1 MEYFIAKKRIIGEGY
16 KWLREEGCQQI
27 YAKRIYM
34 LNKEIGHDIFAVSAK
49 GISSLDECITDKET
63 IKVKS
68 ATVKSKFWIIK

>member
-1 MEYFIAKKRIIGEGY
+1 
-16 KWLREEGCQQI
+16 
-27 YAKRIYM
+27 M

>member
-1 MEYFIAKKRIIGEGY
+1 
-16 KWLREEGCQQI
+16 
-27 YAKRIYM
+27 M

-68 ATVKSKFWIIK
+68 ATVKSKFWIIKQKGLMILCYMDSYIFKPINVINLIDEL